1 MLVYLLQLA
10 FAMDNFSNIDG
21 DGRYCYKYPRPSVT
35 ADCVLFG
42 FDGAKL
48 NVLLVQRANEPFKG
62 CWAFPGGFMDM
73 DESAE
78 ECARR
83 ELWEETGLT
92 VGSLRQF
99 HTFSTPL
106 RDPRGRTVT
115 VAFYAL
121 VGMCDVAGGDDAA
134 DARWFPLGGLP
145 PLAFD
150 HDSILRMAL
159 RCLRE
164 RLYLE
169 PVGMGVLS
177 DVFAFD
183 ELVNLYEAVLGVRLD
198 KRALFNR
205 AAACG
210 IVVPSEGI
218 LSDACIDSAL
228 FRFDTERYE
237 AACDAAGTS
246 GLV

>member
-1 MLVYLLQLA
+1 
-10 FAMDNFSNIDG
+10 MDNFSNIDG

-35 ADCVLFG
+35 ADCVLLG

-48 NVLLVQRANEPFKG
+48 KVLLIRRANEPFKG
-62 CWAFPGGFMDM
+62 RWAFPGGFMDM

-83 ELWEETGLT
+83 ELREETGLT
-92 VGSLRQF
+92 VDSLRQF
-99 HTFSTPL
+99 HTFSAPL

-121 VGMCDVAGGDDAA
+121 VKACDVAGGDDAA

-150 HDSILRMAL
+150 HDSILRKAL
-159 RCLRE
+159 GCLRE

-169 PVGMGVLS
+169 PVGMGVLP
-177 DVFAFD
+177 DRFALG
-183 ELVNLYEAVLGVRLD
+183 ELVNLYEAVLGAKLD
-198 KRALFNR
+198 REAFCER
-205 AAACG
+205 VVADG
-210 IVVPSEGI
+210 IVVPSEGSPFEGNGGI
-218 LSDACIDSAL
+218 LFCFDAVRYAELCDSDA
-228 FRFDTERYE
+228 
-237 AACDAAGTS
+237 AAG
-246 GLV
+246 LIQAFV